1 MVSVSK
7 QSVFLEFSWHDMF
20 LLVTIFKFTL
30 GQGVPEDNASSQILT
45 VHFIGKISFKKTF
58 WRLLNHPILRGYHE
72 QFTILIQ
79 LVFYPP

>member
-7 QSVFLEFSWHDMF
+7 QSVFLEFIWHDMF

-45 VHFIGKISFKKTF
+45 VHFIGKISF
-58 WRLLNHPILRGYHE
+58 
-72 QFTILIQ
+72 
-79 LVFYPP
+79 